1 MFGGLIALF
10 VRYRQEALAV
20 TGGEWK
26 PADIKIPEVPTNVNL
41 LAFLFIGIFAQWGVY
56 AAKRQHK
63 GGVGMASGLVGL
75 LGVAVINSLSFVYV
89 QMGMGIADG
98 TYQLFFYAVTG
109 AFLILENT
117 SDAARALVRGKASV
131 GDTLELHEMKREN
144 GMMRM
149 SPVPRID
156 IPAKGSVALRPGG
169 YHLMLFGLK
178 APLAA
183 GDTVRLTLTFDDGT
197 TAQVKAPVRPMQGM
211 PQ

>member
-1 MFGGLIALF
+1 MTYHNRWTRCVAAVSAATITRFIPVLLGLLVATPL
-10 VRYRQEALAV
+10 VATPLAAQATAQATAV
-20 TGGEWK
+20 TVREAWVR
-26 PADIKIPEVPTNVNL
+26 E
-41 LAFLFIGIFAQWGVY
+41 
-56 AAKRQHK
+56 AAAGR
-63 GGVGMASGLVGL
+63 
-75 LGVAVINSLSFVYV
+75 
-89 QMGMGIADG
+89 
-98 TYQLFFYAVTG
+98 AVTG

>member
-1 MFGGLIALF
+1 MTYQTRWTRRVAAVSAATVTRFLPVIMGLLVATP
-10 VRYRQEALAV
+10 VAAQSTAPSTTPSTAV
-20 TGGEWK
+20 TVREAWVR
-26 PADIKIPEVPTNVNL
+26 E
-41 LAFLFIGIFAQWGVY
+41 
-56 AAKRQHK
+56 AAAGR
-63 GGVGMASGLVGL
+63 
-75 LGVAVINSLSFVYV
+75 
-89 QMGMGIADG
+89 
-98 TYQLFFYAVTG
+98 AVTG

-117 SDAARALVRGKASV
+117 SDATRALVRGKASV

-197 TAQVKAPVRPMQGM
+197 TAQVKAAVRPMQGM

>member
-1 MFGGLIALF
+1 MTYHNRWTRCVAAVSAATITRFIPVLLGLLVATPLAA
-10 VRYRQEALAV
+10 QATAQATAV
-20 TGGEWK
+20 TVREAWVR
-26 PADIKIPEVPTNVNL
+26 E
-41 LAFLFIGIFAQWGVY
+41 
-56 AAKRQHK
+56 AAAGR
-63 GGVGMASGLVGL
+63 
-75 LGVAVINSLSFVYV
+75 
-89 QMGMGIADG
+89 
-98 TYQLFFYAVTG
+98 AVTG

>member
-1 MFGGLIALF
+1 MTYHIRWTPRVAAVSAATITRCIPILLALGF
-10 VRYRQEALAV
+10 ATPLTAQSTAQSTALSTAQSTAV
-20 TGGEWK
+20 TVREAWVR
-26 PADIKIPEVPTNVNL
+26 E
-41 LAFLFIGIFAQWGVY
+41 
-56 AAKRQHK
+56 AAAGR
-63 GGVGMASGLVGL
+63 
-75 LGVAVINSLSFVYV
+75 
-89 QMGMGIADG
+89 
-98 TYQLFFYAVTG
+98 AVTG

-117 SDAARALVRGKASV
+117 SEAARALVRGKASV

>member
-1 MFGGLIALF
+1 MTHQIRWTRRVA
-10 VRYRQEALAV
+10 AV
-20 TGGEWK
+20 SAAIITRF
-26 PADIKIPEVPTNVNL
+26 IPVL
-41 LAFLFIGIFAQWGVY
+41 L
-56 AAKRQHK
+56 
-63 GGVGMASGLVGL
+63 GL
-75 LGVAVINSLSFVYV
+75 LVATPLAAQATAQATSVTVREAWV
-89 QMGMGIADG
+89 REAAAGR
-98 TYQLFFYAVTG
+98 AVTG